1 MRVRATVTK
10 VGKSRLNLLP
20 DVETVQEV
28 VPRRRRWQAANKLD
42 GLGLNVSALRDSC
55 RHDRKL
61 GPTVGLGNRII
72 G

>member
-1 MRVRATVTK
+1 MRVRVTVTK
-10 VGKSRLNLLP
+10 VGKSGLNLLP
-20 DVETVQEV
+20 DVDAIHEV
-28 VPRRRRWQAANKLD
+28 VPSRRRWQAANKLD
-42 GLGLNVSALRDSC
+42 GFGLNVSALRYSC